1 MDENQSNSHKNLTL
15 NEGQDDLSLEEEVL
29 KTLSFLSPMRFEEI
43 ILDFDSD
50 YLERNPDFSREE
62 LMKILDNL
70 CKEKKVKL
78 IKGAKGEDYQWQRIY
93 PSKSSWWQFW
103 K

>member
-1 MDENQSNSHKNLTL
+1 MREALEAGHHVWGISRSKEPDKVFLPYLWENKN
-15 NEGQDDLSLEEEVL
+15 
-29 KTLSFLSPMRFEEI
+29 
-43 ILDFDSD
+43 

-62 LMKILDNL
+62 LMKILDDL